1 MPTSSSSFK
10 PEDVQLETKL
20 QTYLSQS
27 YPCNITSVEVTK
39 DNVIIKGNK
48 PSELPTIYLGE
59 IAPYENVVE
68 ANKFSPSYPVTE
80 NNFTITVDRYL
91 KQGDTTY
98 DRLLSKWILLL
109 RKRNRQDCF
118 IRPLCRH
125 HLSQSR
131 TGTTKTT
138 Q

>member
-1 MPTSSSSFK
+1 MNRRTKYLLVTFYLIAFFSTACKDDLPTSPSFK

-80 NNFTITVDRYL
+80 N
-91 KQGDTTY
+91 
-98 DRLLSKWILLL
+98 
-109 RKRNRQDCF
+109 
-118 IRPLCRH
+118 
-125 HLSQSR
+125 
-131 TGTTKTT
+131 
-138 Q
+138 